1 MNVLTI
7 LKMKPKSE
15 LIIMPKVDEIET
27 LFKNYSDLHPNE
39 LVLFDGIVTDGDY
52 NILFILKE
60 SNISGGNSEKGFDK
74 SFWFKEVYNAKSTK
88 PATYYGDNLNRV
100 EKSAQTKYF
109 NCITQIV
116 EEIKKDGDI
125 DNNKEIGVSY
135 ININKN
141 GGGSDCD
148 NIGIKN
154 WLENSCKRKFLSD
167 QIEIIDPAKIVVF
180 SCNNAN
186 PKIQEFA
193 EELNAKYENVI
204 NKEYHPSRYKKK

>member
-1 MNVLTI
+1 MIKLGQKEKIKN
-7 LKMKPKSE
+7 
-15 LIIMPKVDEIET
+15 
-27 LFKNYSDLHPNE
+27 LFKNYSTLHPNE

-74 SFWFKEVYNAKSTK
+74 SFWFKEVYNAKSAK

-116 EEIKKDGDI
+116 DEIAKEQSI
-125 DNNKEIGVSY
+125 DNNKKIGISY

-141 GGGSDCD
+141 GGGSNCD

-154 WLENSCKRKFLSD
+154 WLETDCRHEFLLE
-167 QIEIIDPAKIVVF
+167 QIKIIKPDKIVVF
-180 SCNNAN
+180 SCNSSN
-186 PKIQEFA
+186 PDIQKFA
-193 EELNAKYENVI
+193 RELNTKYKVI
-204 NKEYHPSRYKKK
+204 EKEYHPSRYKKIRNKN

>member
-1 MNVLTI
+1 
-7 LKMKPKSE
+7 MKRKSE
-15 LIIMPKVDEIET
+15 LIIMCKSEEIKK
-27 LFKNYSDLHPNE
+27 LFKNYSTLHPDE
-39 LVLFDGIVTDGDY
+39 LLLFDGIVTERDY

-74 SFWFKEVYNAKSTK
+74 SFWFKEVYNAKSAK

-116 EEIKKDGDI
+116 EEIRETEANI
-125 DNNKEIGVSY
+125 DTDTKIGVSY

-141 GGGSDCD
+141 GGGSTCD
-148 NIGIKN
+148 NIGIID
-154 WLENSCKRKFLSD
+154 WLETGCKRKFLSD